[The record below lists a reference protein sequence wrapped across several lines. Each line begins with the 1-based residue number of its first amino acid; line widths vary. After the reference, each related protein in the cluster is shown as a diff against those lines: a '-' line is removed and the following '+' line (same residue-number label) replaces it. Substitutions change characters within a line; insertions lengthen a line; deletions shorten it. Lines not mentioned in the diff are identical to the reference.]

1 MTYQELVSTDDLAL
15 TVPSKLNENFRKQS
29 FLNIAAKSAT
39 FEVWAADAAGSP
51 KDLYLVT
58 TSTSTF
64 DVDLPAIAT
73 ADAAAGRVV
82 TIMKGDAAAGR
93 ANINPSGSELINGSA
108 ASVGLTTQ
116 FHYRTLVSDGTTGWF
131 VISSS

>member
-1 MTYQELVSTDDLAL
+1 MTYSPLVTTDDLAETL
-15 TVPSKLNENFRKQS
+15 ITKVNENDRKER
-29 FLNIAAKSAT
+29 FLNVAAKSAT
-39 FEVWAADAAGSP
+39 FEVWADDSSGSP

-64 DVDLPAIAT
+64 DVDLPAIAST
-73 ADAAAGRVV
+73 DAAAGRVV
-82 TIMKGDAAAGR
+82 TIMKADAAVGT

-108 ASVGLTTQ
+108 TSVALSTQ
-116 FHYRTLVSDGTTGWF
+116 YHYRTLVSDGTTGWF

>member
-1 MTYQELVSTDDLAL
+1 MTYQELAPTDDLAL

-39 FEVWAADAAGSP
+39 FVVWADDAAGSP

-58 TSTSTF
+58 TGTSTF

-82 TIMKGDAAAGR
+82 TIMKVDAAVGR
-93 ANINPSGSELINGSA
+93 ANIDPDGSELINGSA

>member
-39 FEVWAADAAGSP
+39 FEVWADDAAGSP

-58 TSTSTF
+58 TGASTF
-64 DVDLPAIAT
+64 DVDLPAIAS

-82 TIMKGDAAAGR
+82 TIMKADSGVGR
-93 ANINPSGSELINGSA
+93 ANIDPDGSELINGSA

>member
-1 MTYQELVSTDDLAL
+1 MTYQELITTDDLAL
-15 TVPSKLNENFRKQS
+15 TVPSKINENFRKRS

-39 FEVWAADAAGSP
+39 FEVWSDDAAGSP

-64 DVDLPAIAT
+64 DVTLPAAAS

-82 TIMKGDAAAGR
+82 TIMKADAAAGT
-93 ANINPSGSELINGSA
+93 ANINPDGSETINGSA
-108 ASVGLTTQ
+108 TSVALSTQ
-116 FHYRTLVSDGTTGWF
+116 FHYRTLVSNGVGWF

>member
-1 MTYQELVSTDDLAL
+1 MTYQPLLVTDDLAES
-15 TVPSKLNENFRKQS
+15 VPTKLNENGRKER
-29 FLNIAAKSAT
+29 FLNVAAMSAT
-39 FEVWAADAAGSP
+39 FEVWADDSTGSP

-64 DVDLPAIAT
+64 DVDLPGIAT

-82 TIMKGDAAAGR
+82 TIMKADAAVGR

-108 ASVGLTTQ
+108 VSVGLTTQ
-116 FHYRTLVSDGTTGWF
+116 FSYRTLVSDGTTGWF

>member
-1 MTYQELVSTDDLAL
+1 MTYQELASTDDLAL
-15 TVPSKLNENFRKQS
+15 TVPSKINDNFRKRS
-29 FLNIAAKSAT
+29 FLNAAAKSAT
-39 FEVWAADAAGSP
+39 FTVWADDAAGSP

-64 DVDLPAIAT
+64 DVTLPAVAT

-82 TIMKGDAAAGR
+82 TIMKVDAAVGTAT
-93 ANINPSGSELINGSA
+93 INPDGSETINGA
-108 ASVGLTTQ
+108 ATVALSTQ
-116 FHYRTLVSDGTTGWF
+116 YHYRTLVSNGTEWF

>member
-1 MTYQELVSTDDLAL
+1 MTYQPLLVTDDLAE
-15 TVPSKLNENFRKQS
+15 TVPTKLNENGRTER
-29 FLNIAAKSAT
+29 FLNVAAKSAT
-39 FEVWAADAAGSP
+39 FEVWADDASGSP

-64 DVDLPAIAT
+64 DVDLPLAGS

-82 TIMKGDAAAGR
+82 TIMKYDAAVGT
-93 ANINPSGSELINGSA
+93 ANINPAGVERINGSA
-108 ASVGLTTQ
+108 TSVALSTQ
-116 FHYRTLVSDGTTGWF
+116 YHYRTLVSDGTAWF